1 MRIDFER
8 LGGFAGLRLVAQVDV
23 DTLPLQEAQELK
35 DMIDAVGF
43 FNLPSTIRSTQ
54 NVDQF
59 TYKVTVTIPEI
70 QHSVTISEG
79 AVPEALRPLLQR
91 LATIARTAP
100 KS

>member
-1 MRIDFER
+1 MRVDFER

-23 DTLPLQEAQELK
+23 DTLPPQEAQELK
-35 DMIDAVGF
+35 DLIDAAGF

-59 TYKVTVTIPEI
+59 TYKVSVTTPET
-70 QHSVTISEG
+70 QHSVTVSEG
-79 AVPEALRPLLQR
+79 AVSEALRPLLER
-91 LATIARTAP
+91 LTTIARTTP